1 MTYLPYFVAAWLL
14 IVGLYGIITSR
25 HLVHLIMCLV
35 VVQTS
40 TYVLLLAIG
49 FRYGATAPVFA
60 DVPVGTPAVDP
71 VVQALMLTDIV
82 VEATVVAL
90 LLALAINAH
99 ERTGCDIHPGAQI
112 GTHFFIDHCT
122 GVVIGETARIGN
134 HVKIYPLTLHAHALI
149 NLACACNLSQI
160 KNNFCMHS
168 TS

>member
-14 IVGLYGIITSR
+14 IVGLYGIVTSR

-40 TYVLLLAIG
+40 TYVLLLGIG
-49 FRYGATAPVFA
+49 FRNGATAPVFA

-90 LLALAINAH
+90 LLALAIKAH
-99 ERTGCDIHPGAQI
+99 ERTGSADP
-112 GTHFFIDHCT
+112 
-122 GVVIGETARIGN
+122 E
-134 HVKIYPLTLHAHALI
+134 
-149 NLACACNLSQI
+149 NLGL
-160 KNNFCMHS
+160 MRG
-168 TS
+168 